1 LGRKQFDGG
10 EIWALYEGERG
21 GYLFD
26 FVTPK
31 LGTLPYKRL
40 LVDPAGIQANL
51 FLNREVLGPG
61 GDVSPLEYPVDE
73 LLITH
78 WLSHGR
84 GVELHGCGLI
94 DSEQGSFLFLG
105 HSGAGKS
112 TTSRLWNS
120 SRQVQILSDDRI
132 IIRKHDGKFWM
143 YGTPWHGEAGFASA
157 GSAPIER
164 IFILEHSPGNT
175 ITELTSVQ
183 AVGELFARS
192 FVPFY
197 SPRALDSTLAYLQDL
212 VDVVPCY
219 RFQFLPETSAVE
231 MALNFY
237 GGR

>member
-1 LGRKQFDGG
+1 
-10 EIWALYEGERG
+10 
-21 GYLFD
+21 
-26 FVTPK
+26 
-31 LGTLPYKRL
+31 
-40 LVDPAGIQANL
+40 VDPTGVQANL

-61 GDVSPLEYPVDE
+61 VQVSPLEYPVDE
-73 LLITH
+73 LLVTH

-94 DSEQGSFLFLG
+94 DAEKGSFLFLG

-120 SRQVQILSDDRI
+120 SRQVKILSDDRI
-132 IIRKHDGKFWM
+132 IIRKHDSQFWM

-157 GSAPIER
+157 ASAPIER
-164 IFILEHSPGNT
+164 IFILEHGSSNRIAAMSPV
-175 ITELTSVQ
+175 E

-212 VDVVPCY
+212 VTHVPCY
-219 RFQFLPETSAVE
+219 RFQFLPDSSAVE